1 MKANRLRL
9 EKKFD
14 VIERAGGI
22 KLPHMKSGSGI
33 SFTYWERLN
42 VIFSLPAFLFGFV
55 YYIYHGLWKKSLIL
69 VAFCLASIEL
79 LDIIFIRYPSIYE
92 LWYGFSYLITP
103 MVFALRANGD
113 LYTEYRLNKN
123 VNNSLWSDAMHRL
136 TRNKAAML
144 GACILIL
151 LITLAALA
159 PWIAPY
165 SYSYQ
170 DLNLGASPPSADH
183 LLGTDVLGRD
193 LLSRILYGARISLL
207 VGFVATG
214 VALVIGVSW
223 GIIAGYAGGK
233 VDSIMMRIV
242 DVLYGLPFIIF
253 IILLM
258 VIFGRNLWLLFGAIG
273 AVEWLTMARIVRG
286 QVIGLKNQEFVMAAK
301 AMGVSNLSMF
311 RRHLLPNILGPIA
324 VYATLTIPQVMLLE
338 GFLSFLGLGIQP
350 PMSSWGTL
358 IKDGVESMEEYSW
371 LLIYPG
377 LTFTITLFALNF
389 FGDGLRDALDPKTTD
404 N

>member
-1 MKANRLRL
+1 MNNSSLWQDAIRRLIQNRAAM
-9 EKKFD
+9 
-14 VIERAGGI
+14 IGGI
-22 KLPHMKSGSGI
+22 
-33 SFTYWERLN
+33 T
-42 VIFSLPAFLFGFV
+42 
-55 YYIYHGLWKKSLIL
+55 IL
-69 VAFCLASIEL
+69 VLIILA
-79 LDIIFIRYPSIYE
+79 IF
-92 LWYGFSYLITP
+92 
-103 MVFALRANGD
+103 
-113 LYTEYRLNKN
+113 
-123 VNNSLWSDAMHRL
+123 
-136 TRNKAAML
+136 
-144 GACILIL
+144 
-151 LITLAALA
+151 A

-170 DLNLGASPPSADH
+170 NLDIGASPPSAEH

-193 LLSRILYGARISLL
+193 LLSRLLYGARISLL

-223 GIIAGYAGGK
+223 GIVAGYFGGR

-258 VIFGRNLWLLFGAIG
+258 VIFGRNIWLLFAAIG
-273 AVEWLTMARIVRG
+273 AVEWLTMARIVRA
-286 QVIGLKNQEFVMAAK
+286 QVIGLKNQEFVQAAQV
-301 AMGVSNLSMF
+301 MGVSNFSMF
-311 RRHLLPNILGPIA
+311 RRHILPNILGPIA

-338 GFLSFLGLGIQP
+338 AFLSFLGLGIQP

-358 IKDGVESMEEYSW
+358 IRYGVESMEEYYW

-389 FGDGLRDALDPKTTD
+389 FGDGLRDALDPKTSD

>member
-1 MKANRLRL
+1 MQ
-9 EKKFD
+9 
-14 VIERAGGI
+14 
-22 KLPHMKSGSGI
+22 
-33 SFTYWERLN
+33 
-42 VIFSLPAFLFGFV
+42 
-55 YYIYHGLWKKSLIL
+55 
-69 VAFCLASIEL
+69 
-79 LDIIFIRYPSIYE
+79 
-92 LWYGFSYLITP
+92 
-103 MVFALRANGD
+103 
-113 LYTEYRLNKN
+113 
-123 VNNSLWSDAMHRL
+123 NNSSLWNDAYRRL
-136 TRNKAAML
+136 VQNKAAMVGGMIL
-144 GACILIL
+144 VFLIL
-151 LITLAALA
+151 CAIFA
-159 PWIAPY
+159 PLIAPY

-170 DLNLGASPPSADH
+170 DLDLGASKPSWDH
-183 LLGTDVLGRD
+183 LLGTDVMGRD
-193 LLSRILYGARISLL
+193 LLSRILYGARISLM

-223 GIIAGYAGGK
+223 GIIAGYFGGS
-233 VDSIMMRIV
+233 VDSVMMRIV

-286 QVIGLKNQEFVMAAK
+286 QVIGLKNQEFVLAAQ
-301 AMGVSNLSMF
+301 AMGVSNISMF
-311 RRHLLPNILGPIA
+311 KKHLFPNILGPIA

-338 GFLSFLGLGIQP
+338 SFLSFLGLGIQP

-389 FGDGLRDALDPKTTD
+389 FGDGLRDALDPKTSAD
-404 N
+404 

>member
-1 MKANRLRL
+1 MNNSSLWQDAVRRLTQNRAAM
-9 EKKFD
+9 
-14 VIERAGGI
+14 IGGI
-22 KLPHMKSGSGI
+22 TVLVLI
-33 SFTYWERLN
+33 ILA
-42 VIFSLPAFLFGFV
+42 IF
-55 YYIYHGLWKKSLIL
+55 
-69 VAFCLASIEL
+69 
-79 LDIIFIRYPSIYE
+79 
-92 LWYGFSYLITP
+92 
-103 MVFALRANGD
+103 
-113 LYTEYRLNKN
+113 
-123 VNNSLWSDAMHRL
+123 
-136 TRNKAAML
+136 
-144 GACILIL
+144 
-151 LITLAALA
+151 A

-170 DLNLGASPPSADH
+170 NLDLGASPPSAEH

-193 LLSRILYGARISLL
+193 LLSRLLYGARISLL

-223 GIIAGYAGGK
+223 GIIAGYFGGR

-258 VIFGRNLWLLFGAIG
+258 VIFGRNIWLLFAAIG
-273 AVEWLTMARIVRG
+273 AVEWLTMARIVRA
-286 QVIGLKNQEFVMAAK
+286 QVIGLKNQEFVQAAQV
-301 AMGVSNLSMF
+301 MGVSNVSMF
-311 RRHLLPNILGPIA
+311 RRHILPNILGPIA
-324 VYATLTIPQVMLLE
+324 IYATLTIPQVMLLE
-338 GFLSFLGLGIQP
+338 AFLSFLGLGIQP

-358 IKDGVESMEEYSW
+358 IRYGVESMEEYYW

-389 FGDGLRDALDPKTTD
+389 FGDGLRDALDPKTSD

>member
-1 MKANRLRL
+1 M
-9 EKKFD
+9 
-14 VIERAGGI
+14 
-22 KLPHMKSGSGI
+22 
-33 SFTYWERLN
+33 
-42 VIFSLPAFLFGFV
+42 
-55 YYIYHGLWKKSLIL
+55 
-69 VAFCLASIEL
+69 
-79 LDIIFIRYPSIYE
+79 
-92 LWYGFSYLITP
+92 
-103 MVFALRANGD
+103 
-113 LYTEYRLNKN
+113 
-123 VNNSLWSDAMHRL
+123 NNSLWSDALYRL
-136 TRNKAAML
+136 SRNRAAMF
-144 GACILIL
+144 GGFILIL
-151 LITLAALA
+151 LIICAALA

-170 DLNLGASPPSADH
+170 NLSLGASPPSADH

-214 VALVIGVSW
+214 VALIIGVSW
-223 GIIAGYAGGK
+223 GIIAGYIGGR

-242 DVLYGLPFIIF
+242 DILYGLPFIIF

-338 GFLSFLGLGIQP
+338 SFLSFLGLGIQP

-358 IKDGVESMEEYSW
+358 IKDGVESMEEFSW

-377 LTFTITLFALNF
+377 ITFTITLFALNF
-389 FGDGLRDALDPKTTD
+389 FGDGLRDALDPKTSD

>member
-1 MKANRLRL
+1 MNNSSLWQDAIRRLIQNRAAM
-9 EKKFD
+9 
-14 VIERAGGI
+14 IGGI
-22 KLPHMKSGSGI
+22 
-33 SFTYWERLN
+33 T
-42 VIFSLPAFLFGFV
+42 V
-55 YYIYHGLWKKSLIL
+55 LIL
-69 VAFCLASIEL
+69 IILA
-79 LDIIFIRYPSIYE
+79 IF
-92 LWYGFSYLITP
+92 
-103 MVFALRANGD
+103 
-113 LYTEYRLNKN
+113 
-123 VNNSLWSDAMHRL
+123 
-136 TRNKAAML
+136 
-144 GACILIL
+144 
-151 LITLAALA
+151 A

-170 DLNLGASPPSADH
+170 NLDIGASPPSAEH

-193 LLSRILYGARISLL
+193 LLSRLLYGARISLL

-223 GIIAGYAGGK
+223 GIVAGYFGGR
-233 VDSIMMRIV
+233 VDSVMMRIV

-258 VIFGRNLWLLFGAIG
+258 VIFGRNIWLLFAAIG
-273 AVEWLTMARIVRG
+273 AVEWLTMARIVRA
-286 QVIGLKNQEFVMAAK
+286 QVIGLKNQEFVQAAQV
-301 AMGVSNLSMF
+301 MGVGNLSMF
-311 RRHLLPNILGPIA
+311 RRHILPNILGPIA

-338 GFLSFLGLGIQP
+338 AFLSFLGLGIQP

-358 IKDGVESMEEYSW
+358 IRYGVESMEEHYW

-389 FGDGLRDALDPKTTD
+389 FGDGLRDALDPKTSD

>member
-1 MKANRLRL
+1 MSR
-9 EKKFD
+9 
-14 VIERAGGI
+14 
-22 KLPHMKSGSGI
+22 SS
-33 SFTYWERLN
+33 T
-42 VIFSLPAFLFGFV
+42 
-55 YYIYHGLWKKSLIL
+55 
-69 VAFCLASIEL
+69 
-79 LDIIFIRYPSIYE
+79 
-92 LWYGFSYLITP
+92 
-103 MVFALRANGD
+103 
-113 LYTEYRLNKN
+113 
-123 VNNSLWSDAMHRL
+123 LWSDAIYRL

-144 GACILIL
+144 GAFILFILI
-151 LITLAALA
+151 IAAALA

-165 SYSYQ
+165 SYSFQ
-170 DLNLGASPPSADH
+170 NLELGASPPSYVH

-223 GIIAGYAGGK
+223 GIVAGYAGGR

-301 AMGVSNLSMF
+301 AMGVSNISMF
-311 RRHLLPNILGPIA
+311 RKHLLPNILGPIA

>member
-1 MKANRLRL
+1 MS
-9 EKKFD
+9 
-14 VIERAGGI
+14 
-22 KLPHMKSGSGI
+22 KSS
-33 SFTYWERLN
+33 T
-42 VIFSLPAFLFGFV
+42 
-55 YYIYHGLWKKSLIL
+55 
-69 VAFCLASIEL
+69 
-79 LDIIFIRYPSIYE
+79 
-92 LWYGFSYLITP
+92 
-103 MVFALRANGD
+103 
-113 LYTEYRLNKN
+113 
-123 VNNSLWSDAMHRL
+123 LWSDAIYRL
-136 TRNKAAML
+136 ARNKAAMF
-144 GACILIL
+144 GAFILFVLIL
-151 LITLAALA
+151 CAGLA

-165 SYSYQ
+165 SYSFQ
-170 DLNLGASPPSADH
+170 NLELGASPPSAEH
-183 LLGTDVLGRD
+183 IFGTDVLGRD

-286 QVIGLKNQEFVMAAK
+286 QVMGLKNQEFVMAAK
-301 AMGVSNLSMF
+301 AMGVSNFSMF
-311 RRHLLPNILGPIA
+311 RKHLLPNILGPIA

-377 LTFTITLFALNF
+377 ITFTITLFALNF

>member
-1 MKANRLRL
+1 MN
-9 EKKFD
+9 
-14 VIERAGGI
+14 
-22 KLPHMKSGSGI
+22 KSS
-33 SFTYWERLN
+33 T
-42 VIFSLPAFLFGFV
+42 
-55 YYIYHGLWKKSLIL
+55 
-69 VAFCLASIEL
+69 
-79 LDIIFIRYPSIYE
+79 
-92 LWYGFSYLITP
+92 
-103 MVFALRANGD
+103 
-113 LYTEYRLNKN
+113 
-123 VNNSLWSDAMHRL
+123 LWSDAIYRL
-136 TRNKAAML
+136 TRNKAAMF
-144 GACILIL
+144 GALILFILIL
-151 LITLAALA
+151 CAALA

-165 SYSYQ
+165 SYSFQ
-170 DLNLGASPPSADH
+170 NLELGASPPSAAH
-183 LLGTDVLGRD
+183 ILGTDVLGRD

-233 VDSIMMRIV
+233 VDSVMMRIV

-311 RRHLLPNILGPIA
+311 RKHLLPNILGPIA

>member
-1 MKANRLRL
+1 MNNSSLWQDAIRRLIQNRAAM
-9 EKKFD
+9 
-14 VIERAGGI
+14 VGGI
-22 KLPHMKSGSGI
+22 
-33 SFTYWERLN
+33 T
-42 VIFSLPAFLFGFV
+42 
-55 YYIYHGLWKKSLIL
+55 IL
-69 VAFCLASIEL
+69 VLIILA
-79 LDIIFIRYPSIYE
+79 
-92 LWYGFSYLITP
+92 
-103 MVFALRANGD
+103 VF
-113 LYTEYRLNKN
+113 
-123 VNNSLWSDAMHRL
+123 
-136 TRNKAAML
+136 
-144 GACILIL
+144 
-151 LITLAALA
+151 A

-170 DLNLGASPPSADH
+170 NLDIGASPPSAEH

-193 LLSRILYGARISLL
+193 LLSRLLYGARISLL

-223 GIIAGYAGGK
+223 GIIAGYFGGRI
-233 VDSIMMRIV
+233 DSVMMRIV

-258 VIFGRNLWLLFGAIG
+258 VIFGRNIWLLFAAIG
-273 AVEWLTMARIVRG
+273 AVEWLTMARIVRA
-286 QVIGLKNQEFVMAAK
+286 QVIGLKNQEFVQAAQV
-301 AMGVSNLSMF
+301 MGVSNFSMF
-311 RRHLLPNILGPIA
+311 RRHILPNILGPIA

-338 GFLSFLGLGIQP
+338 AFLSFLGLGIQP

-358 IKDGVESMEEYSW
+358 IRYGVESMEEHYW

-389 FGDGLRDALDPKTTD
+389 FGDGLRDALDPKTSD